1 MINVKTVPE
10 GFSGEHC
17 HDLGSGERGERDNR
31 LETRVERERERESR
45 ENINIVWD

>member
-1 MINVKTVPE
+1 MINVKTAPE

-17 HDLGSGERGERDNR
+17 DDLGSGERAGRDTR
-31 LETRVERERERESR
+31 LETRVERVESGR